1 MTETIGMARLDR
13 RGGTDYPTGRKYRSP
28 CIGTMSTNADLHVKK
43 TVNSVLVTLDR
54 CGKHELAATLLRKGF
69 FVALIRSAEIEE
81 YCKDLKDRG
90 DWHALQHGNY
100 GILIDTRIPLPE
112 HYDEF
117 MEHARRVSAIF
128 DEIEQW
134 YRS

>member
-1 MTETIGMARLDR
+1 
-13 RGGTDYPTGRKYRSP
+13 
-28 CIGTMSTNADLHVKK
+28 MSTNVDQHVKK

-69 FVALIRSAEIEE
+69 FVALIRSAEIEQ
-81 YCKDLKDRG
+81 YCKNLKERG

-117 MEHARRVSAIF
+117 MAHTLSVSAIF
-128 DEIEQW
+128 DGIEQW
-134 YRS
+134 YRA

>member
-1 MTETIGMARLDR
+1 MR
-13 RGGTDYPTGRKYRSP
+13 
-28 CIGTMSTNADLHVKK
+28 TNVDLHVKK

-54 CGKHELAATLLRKGF
+54 CGKHELAATVLRKGF

-81 YCKDLKDRG
+81 YCKTLKDRG
-90 DWHALQHGNY
+90 EWHALQHGNF
-100 GILIDTRIPLPE
+100 GILIDTRAPLPE

-128 DEIEQW
+128 DGIEQW
-134 YRS
+134 YHS

>member
-1 MTETIGMARLDR
+1 
-13 RGGTDYPTGRKYRSP
+13 
-28 CIGTMSTNADLHVKK
+28 MSTKTDMHVKK
-43 TVNSVLVTLDR
+43 TVNSVWVTLDR

-81 YCKDLKDRG
+81 YCAKLKDRG
-90 DWHALQHGNY
+90 EWHDLQHGHY

-117 MEHARRVSAIF
+117 MEHARRLSADF
-128 DEIEQW
+128 DKIEQW
-134 YRS
+134 YHS